1 MLKSFYLP
9 APCFLITRIGRS
21 ATLAGKV
28 FRKPWLPCGRLR
40 TCPLNSLSTSRN
52 QQFFNLCEALKF
64 LWNCTGI
71 HVILDWEKSAWR
83 HCPTLALL
91 ESFLIQVKSCHFFL
105 YPLLLV
111 NRRLLK
117 VNASTLVAGCAVV
130 GQEQPFVPGVER
142 KQHFEP
148 EASELCVQL
157 FRGHGVE
164 HYLNKNN
171 SLLRD
176 ISQKEWLAP
185 ETNNLWA
192 LCSALSHWTLLASP
206 CRWALNRFCVS
217 WLVSLAQRT
226 LLSLGLPSLSFTFS
240 MSLKPSLTLLVT
252 RAGRLQVLKCCC
264 VLFVVHV
271 QLLIGSRLNFLNF
284 SQYTVQ
290 PHDTFFVGL
299 CINAWIW
306 CV

>member
-117 VNASTLVAGCAVV
+117 VNASTLVTGCAVV
-130 GQEQPFVPGVER
+130 GQEQPFVPGIER

-176 ISQKEWLAP
+176 IIVKRSDLHQKQIGCLSSFW
-185 ETNNLWA
+185 TCNLWA
-192 LCSALSHWTLLASP
+192 LNVRRFHTELCWHLAVVGLWIASVFPGLFLWPDEPCSAWVCLRCLS
-206 CRWALNRFCVS
+206 
-217 WLVSLAQRT
+217 
-226 LLSLGLPSLSFTFS
+226 PSLCHW
-240 MSLKPSLTLLVT
+240 SLRWHCSLL
-252 RAGRLQVLKCCC
+252 GPE
-264 VLFVVHV
+264 
-271 QLLIGSRLNFLNF
+271 GSK
-284 SQYTVQ
+284 S
-290 PHDTFFVGL
+290 
-299 CINAWIW
+299 
-306 CV
+306 